1 MRGFSI
7 ALVVS
12 LWFSVSPCHSDTLNV
27 VLTGDILLD
36 RGVRRVI
43 ERDGMDALFSS
54 AIDSLF
60 KKSDVVVG
68 NLECPATK
76 IKAPV
81 FKQYIFRAEPEW
93 LADLKRHGVTHLNM
107 ANNHT
112 IDQGREGLMDTYRNV
127 VAAGIVPIGAGGT
140 MQEAVCPVLL
150 SEHPR
155 RVWLVA
161 SLQMALENYAHLPDR
176 PSVSQLPID
185 SLIQSIARLRREDPR
200 CYIIVSLHWG
210 WENHE
215 EVVPRQRYDA
225 HRLMDAD
232 ADALVCHHTHTRQP
246 CETYHGKPIFYSLG
260 NFIFDPQ
267 RDINRRAAIVRLSI
281 TDSTADV
288 EAIPII
294 INGCRPDI
302 DSSH

>member
-1 MRGFSI
+1 M
-7 ALVVS
+7 
-12 LWFSVSPCHSDTLNV
+12 
-27 VLTGDILLD
+27 TGDILLD
-36 RGVRRVI
+36 RGVRRAI
-43 ERDGMDALFSS
+43 DREGIDALFAP
-54 AIDSLF
+54 AIDSVF
-60 KKSDVVVG
+60 KKADVVVG

-76 IKAPV
+76 INAPV

-93 LADLKRHGVTHLNM
+93 LADLRRHGITHLNM

-127 VAAGIVPIGAGGT
+127 TAAGIVPIGAGRT
-140 MQEAVCPVLL
+140 MQEAVRPVLL
-150 SEHPR
+150 SERPR

-176 PSVSQLPID
+176 PSVSQQPID
-185 SLIQSIARLRREDPR
+185 SLIQCISRLRRADPC

-225 HRLMDAD
+225 HRLIDAG

-246 CETYHGKPIFYSLG
+246 SETYREKPIFYGLG

-267 RDINRRAAIVRLSI
+267 HDINRRAAIVCLHI
-281 TDSTADV
+281 TDSTAAV
-288 EAIPII
+288 EYIPIK
-294 INGCRPDI
+294 INGCRPEFEGYLSDLNL
-302 DSSH
+302 SF